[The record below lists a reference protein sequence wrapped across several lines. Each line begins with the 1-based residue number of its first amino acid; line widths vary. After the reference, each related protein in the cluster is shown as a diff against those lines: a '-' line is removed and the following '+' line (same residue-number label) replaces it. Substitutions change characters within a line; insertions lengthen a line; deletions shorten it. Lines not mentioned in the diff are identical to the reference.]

1 MNRRLSF
8 AVGKGGEWMIWNS
21 AAECSEY
28 LAQLAVTSL
37 IEEAELTP
45 KPGLVDKQNTGAHTD
60 LNFELMIRSAHALRS
75 TFADIARAAFQRT
88 PSQILREEIAEIGRN
103 GEKIMLEA
111 TGGTNTHK
119 GAIWAIG
126 LLTASAAMH
135 KPGASPCDIARTAGE
150 LARYPDR
157 YAPDQ
162 STNGSRVRLRYGV
175 TGAKGEAQ
183 QGFPHVRII
192 ALPTLHKARNQG
204 IPEPLARLDALVSLI
219 AHLDDT
225 CLLHRGGMAALR
237 TAKENAKE
245 IVALG
250 GVSTAAGWKA
260 LQQLDNEL
268 LERNASPGG
277 SADLLAATLF
287 LDRLNH
293 DVDGLPISN
302 EKAMANV

>member
-1 MNRRLSF
+1 M
-8 AVGKGGEWMIWNS
+8 WHT
-21 AAECSEY
+21 AAACSEY
-28 LAQLAVTSL
+28 LAQRAVAAL

-45 KPGLVDKQNTGAHTD
+45 KPGLVDKQNAGAHTD
-60 LNFELMIRSAHALRS
+60 LHFELMIRSAHALRS

-88 PSQILREEIAEIGRN
+88 PSQILREEIAEIGRH
-103 GEKIMLEA
+103 GETIMLEA

-119 GAIWAIG
+119 GAIWAVG
-126 LLTASAAMH
+126 LLTAGAAMLP
-135 KPGASPCDIARTAGE
+135 PGASPWDIARTAGE

-157 YAPDQ
+157 YAPAQ
-162 STNGSRVRLRYGV
+162 RTNGARVQLRYGV

-183 QGFPHVRII
+183 QGFPHVTMI
-192 ALPTLHKARNQG
+192 ALPTLHQARKQG
-204 IPEPLARLDALVSLI
+204 IPEHLARLDALVALI

-237 TAKENAKE
+237 IAKEMAKE
-245 IVALG
+245 IAALG

-260 LQQLDNEL
+260 LHRLDRAL

-287 LDRLNH
+287 LDRLH
-293 DVDGLPISN
+293 RDADGLPVSN
-302 EKAMANV
+302 ETVAANV